1 MKLLKRGSHSG
12 RKIHIQPHHTKP
24 NQAKSIKLN
33 TNMSENFN
41 KLKSIIKALDKSNT
55 KKHGNRSAIRSSST
69 RR

>member
-12 RKIHIQPHHTKP
+12 RKILIQPHHIKP
-24 NQAKSIKLN
+24 NQAKHIKLN
-33 TNMSENFN
+33 PNKSENFN

-55 KKHGNRSAIRSSST
+55 RKYGNKSAIRSSST